1 MCTFIINRS
10 TGVHNFQSKQN
21 ERKWTSTTKGTAFCI
36 NYIKKRSYIFTICRN
51 LILIYR
57 CFLIDAILQKLP
69 PIGGHIVD
77 QHVKIPYLKKLT
89 WVRLWFSI
97 DVIWLELSAKI
108 YLFVVV
114 ISVIFHH
121 YDLSPEPSLK
131 ANFNQIWHPSVKRL

>member
-10 TGVHNFQSKQN
+10 TGVHNFQSKKN

-77 QHVKIPYLKKLT
+77 QHVKIPYLKKFNLG
-89 WVRLWFSI
+89 S
-97 DVIWLELSAKI
+97 
-108 YLFVVV
+108 FVVFDRRNLAWV
-114 ISVIFHH
+114 IREAD
-121 YDLSPEPSLK
+121 YKK
-131 ANFNQIWHPSVKRL
+131 A